1 MRNSKDLPPVLVVTG
16 NVGSGKSTAGKIL
29 EELGGY
35 RIDSDGVAHWVIS
48 REGPAYAS
56 VVERFGKEILLEDG
70 SIDRRA
76 LGKIVFSDPEKK
88 KVLEELTH
96 PWVLQKIQEELMK
109 AKEKGVPFVVLEIPL
124 FFEGGLDRY
133 FPYSLLLTA
142 KEEIRKER
150 ILKRDKLSLE
160 EVTHRLRS
168 QMKEEE
174 KIPRARYWIRNEG
187 TVEELRKNIEDVLK
201 RFLSEVRSSP

>member
-142 KEEIRKER
+142 K
-150 ILKRDKLSLE
+150 LSLE